1 MLTFLLTHEFSCDKE
16 VESLKG
22 GSIMEQDRVSD
33 VPAVTGEVQDVGPE
47 QLLAGLSE
55 QQITVLKLMAVGKTL
70 TDAAKAAN
78 VSRMVIYRWIHADQ
92 NFMAALEQLRRE
104 IRRGIRVDI
113 EALAED
119 ALVNVQMAIAQ
130 GNDPRLCLM
139 LLKYLG
145 LLKPDPDSEA
155 QL

>member
-1 MLTFLLTHEFSCDKE
+1 
-16 VESLKG
+16 
-22 GSIMEQDRVSD
+22 MEQDRVSD
-33 VPAVTGEVQDVGPE
+33 VPVVTGEVQDVGPE

-145 LLKPDPDSEA
+145 LLKPDSDSEA